1 MSWSKNKESERPF
14 FKRDMWYG
22 FIKGD
27 NIIKYRRSAPVI
39 ARRAFLKKS

>member
-1 MSWSKNKESERPF
+1 MGWSKNKESERPF

-27 NIIKYRRSAPVI
+27 NIFEKVLNS
-39 ARRAFLKKS
+39 KSRLGPRVSSSG